1 MLTQDDIE
9 RGLRALDLG
18 GGSHVLVH
26 SSYTSF
32 GGVDGG
38 PATVV
43 RALNATYA
51 TVIMPAFTWDRTL
64 TWDAGGL
71 FEGNAYRPEPPVD
84 EGAQPFSHDTPI
96 DNGIGVIAETFRTSY
111 SVRRSAHPLTSF
123 IAHGEL
129 ADDLVGP
136 GTETDGVEPI
146 RRLVDA
152 GGELLLLG
160 VTHTAST
167 AVHLAEEM
175 AGRRPFVRH
184 ALTTRGTRAVRVGG
198 CSDAFDD
205 LQPHVQHLERRS
217 TAGGATLRC
226 YALRPYVEAARA
238 LIERDRCALLCDC
251 ERCRAHK
258 ARVPA

>member
-1 MLTQDDIE
+1 MVTQDDIE

-26 SSYTSF
+26 CSYRSF
-32 GGVDGG
+32 GGVEGG

-43 RALNATYA
+43 RALTETCA
-51 TVIMPAFTWDRTL
+51 TVMMPAFTWDRTL
-64 TWDAGGL
+64 VWDAAGL
-71 FEGNAYRPEPPVD
+71 FDGNAYRPDPPVD
-84 EGAQPFSHDTPI
+84 QDPQPFSHDTPI
-96 DNGIGVIAETFRTSY
+96 DKGIGVIAEAFRTSY
-111 SVRRSAHPLTSF
+111 PVRRSSHPLTSF
-123 IAHGEL
+123 VAHGEL
-129 ADDLVGP
+129 ADYLVGP

-146 RRLVDA
+146 RRLMEA

-167 AVHLAEEM
+167 AVHLAEQM

-184 ALTTRGTRAVRVGG
+184 ALTIGGVRAVRVGG
-198 CSDAFDD
+198 CSEAFDD
-205 LQPHVQHLERRS
+205 LQPHVQHLERRATVGS
-217 TAGGATLRC
+217 ATLRC

-238 LIERDRCALLCDC
+238 LIERDPCALLCDC

-258 ARVPA
+258 SRVAA